1 MEDDDKEQ
9 TKKTMEQLLTY
20 TKSLVR
26 DINWD
31 KVDSGRQGTNAN
43 VQSAKHSQPRSD
55 LGGGEAKI
63 FVGTT
68 SVPDDP
74 ATSAMFQVPFLREL
88 GYLVQTNVLYK
99 RLHKQ
104 EHYWKPKSE
113 RKVKFVNLNHHIND
127 GKPAGC
133 SDKEKVAGVL
143 KAIIPNL
150 RLRNIL

>member
-1 MEDDDKEQ
+1 MEHDDKEQ

-31 KVDSGRQGTNAN
+31 KVDSGRHGANAN

-55 LGGGEAKI
+55 LGEGEAKI

-99 RLHKQ
+99 DFIS
-104 EHYWKPKSE
+104 KSITG
-113 RKVKFVNLNHHIND
+113 N
-127 GKPAGC
+127 
-133 SDKEKVAGVL
+133 
-143 KAIIPNL
+143 PNL
-150 RLRNIL
+150 KERLSL